1 MSFEYSISS
10 ENELIR
16 VTVTGSPD
24 YLSLDKLWHDI
35 AAACRENGCVKVLGS
50 STTENWRDEDAYDL
64 APVLQAAG
72 LSNRFRVAWVE
83 ANAPAREAIKLAE
96 AVVNNRD
103 VVTAQVFPNLAAARR
118 WLAEE
123 SA

>member
-1 MSFEYSISS
+1 M
-10 ENELIR
+10 IR

-24 YLSLDKLWHDI
+24 YLSIDKLWHDI
-35 AAACRENGCVKVLGS
+35 VAACLQHNCLKVLGDS
-50 STTENWRDEDAYDL
+50 ISENWRDEDAYDH
-64 APVLQAAG
+64 APIFEAAG
-72 LSNRFRVAWVE
+72 VSKQFRVAWVE

-123 SA
+123 ST